1 MTDVTRFPP
10 PDRAYGVSPNPIR
23 TEHLVKSHADLK
35 CVRHLIT
42 DKSRTDF
49 APLRAEEKR
58 VGERGLVS
66 LDIRSPLSHRAA
78 EACGMENLMVA
89 YYEDR
94 GFFDELLALYHG
106 EMMDEVRIALA
117 AGVKHFFA
125 NWFYNSI
132 STGWSPAIW
141 RDVFAP
147 QLTEMTSAV
156 HAAGGDVN
164 LYDDGKC
171 MAIVDILAGCGIDV
185 LTTLTPPPVGD
196 VDLAEV
202 KRRIGDRVC
211 LMGYVDLHYVIK
223 MGTPDLIARTVRAA
237 IETAGP
243 TGFVLGTSDSI
254 RDGTPIENVRAYFD
268 AARKYGKPK

>member
-1 MTDVTRFPP
+1 
-10 PDRAYGVSPNPIR
+10 
-23 TEHLVKSHADLK
+23 
-35 CVRHLIT
+35 
-42 DKSRTDF
+42 
-49 APLRAEEKR
+49 
-58 VGERGLVS
+58 
-66 LDIRSPLSHRAA
+66 
-78 EACGMENLMVA
+78 MENLMVA

-125 NWFYNSI
+125 ELVLQLDLDRLVSCDLRN
-132 STGWSPAIW
+132 
-141 RDVFAP
+141 VFAP

-223 MGTPDLIARTVRAA
+223 MGTPNLIARTVRAA

-243 TGFVLGTSDSI
+243 NRFCPRHVGQHPRRNSHRKRARLFRRRPQIREAQMNGVERPQGGTLSARLDYSTI
-254 RDGTPIENVRAYFD
+254 RKWQLNLSGMRSV
-268 AARKYGKPK
+268 